1 MTSAGTK
8 MRITTGI
15 TISTKYGLIAVLLL
29 TAAIPGCGQ
38 DERRFTLNA
47 GAGFSPLVGQI
58 SDRLNNGW
66 HVTVGGGYRFTRRFE
81 TNLQFTYNGFGVKPL
96 VLQEAGVPGANS
108 HLWSLTVNPK
118 LHLHPVGRIDP
129 YFTGAVGYYRRTIQ
143 FTQPTVAPIDI
154 FDPFFGFFFFPT
166 LVPADIV
173 LGNVTRGGVGGNLG
187 AGFDFPFVSDT
198 RFFIEAA
205 YQYASTGSIPTRMV
219 PLTLGVRW

>member
-1 MTSAGTK
+1 MKT
-8 MRITTGI
+8 TTGI
-15 TISTKYGLIAVLLL
+15 RTFLTKYPLIAALLL
-29 TAAIPGCGQ
+29 TAAMSARAQ
-38 DERRFTLNA
+38 DERRFTVNA

-66 HVTVGGGYRFTRRFE
+66 HVTVGGGYRFTRHFE

-96 VLQEAGVPGANS
+96 VLQEADVPAANS

-118 LHLHPVGRIDP
+118 LRLHPVGRLDP

-143 FTQPTVAPIDI
+143 FTQPTLAPIDI

-166 LVPADIV
+166 LVQANIV
-173 LGNVTRGGVGGNLG
+173 LGNVTRGGVGGNAG

-198 RFFIEAA
+198 RLFIEAA

>member
-1 MTSAGTK
+1 MST
-8 MRITTGI
+8 TTGI
-15 TISTKYGLIAVLLL
+15 RTFLTKCLLIAVPLL
-29 TAAIPGCGQ
+29 AAAMSARAQ
-38 DERRFTLNA
+38 DERRFTVNA

-66 HVTVGGGYRFTRRFE
+66 HVTVGGGYRFTRHFE

-96 VLQEAGVPGANS
+96 VLQEADVPAANS

-118 LHLHPVGRIDP
+118 LRLHPVGRLDP

-143 FTQPTVAPIDI
+143 FTQPTLAPIDI

-166 LVPADIV
+166 LVQANIV
-173 LGNVTRGGVGGNLG
+173 LGNVTRGGVGGNAG

-198 RFFIEAA
+198 RLFIEAA

-219 PLTLGVRW
+219 PVTLGVRW

>member
-1 MTSAGTK
+1 MSKTIVIRTLS
-8 MRITTGI
+8 TT
-15 TISTKYGLIAVLLL
+15 YGVIATLLF
-29 TAAIPGCGQ
+29 AVVSGHAQ
-38 DERRFTLNA
+38 QEERHFTFNA

-58 SDRLNNGW
+58 SDRLDNGW
-66 HVTVGGGYRFTRRFE
+66 HVTVGGGYRFTRHFE

-96 VLQEAGVPGANS
+96 VLQEAGVPSANS

-118 LHLHPVGRIDP
+118 LRTHPVGRLDP

-166 LVPADIV
+166 LVPANVV

-198 RFFIEAA
+198 RVFTEAK
-205 YQYASTGSIPTRMV
+205 YQYASTGSIPTRMI

>member
-1 MTSAGTK
+1 MST
-8 MRITTGI
+8 TTGI
-15 TISTKYGLIAVLLL
+15 RTFLTKYLLIAVPLL
-29 TAAIPGCGQ
+29 TAPMSARAQ
-38 DERRFTLNA
+38 DERRFTVNA

-66 HVTVGGGYRFTRRFE
+66 HVTVGGGYRFTRHFE

-96 VLQEAGVPGANS
+96 VLQEADVPAANS

-118 LHLHPVGRIDP
+118 LRLHPVGRLDP

-143 FTQPTVAPIDI
+143 FTQPTLAPIDI

-166 LVPADIV
+166 LVQANIV
-173 LGNVTRGGVGGNLG
+173 LGNVTRGGVGGNAG

-198 RFFIEAA
+198 RLFIEAA

-219 PLTLGVRW
+219 PVTLGVRW

>member
-1 MTSAGTK
+1 MSKTIVIRTLS
-8 MRITTGI
+8 TT
-15 TISTKYGLIAVLLL
+15 YGVIAILLF
-29 TAAIPGCGQ
+29 AVVSGHAQ
-38 DERRFTLNA
+38 QEERHFTFNA

-66 HVTVGGGYRFTRRFE
+66 NITVGGGYRFTRHFE

-96 VLQEAGVPGANS
+96 VLQEAGVPSANS
-108 HLWSLTVNPK
+108 HLWSLTIDPK
-118 LHLHPVGRIDP
+118 LRLHPFGRLDP

-143 FTQPTVAPIDI
+143 FTQPTVAAIDV

-166 LVPADIV
+166 LVPANIV

-187 AGFDFPFVSDT
+187 AGFDFPFVGGT
-198 RFFIEAA
+198 RVFTEAK
-205 YQYASTGSIPTRMV
+205 YQYASTGSIPTRMI

>member
-1 MTSAGTK
+1 MK
-8 MRITTGI
+8 KTTGV
-15 TISTKYGLIAVLLL
+15 TTFYTKCALIGILLL
-29 TAAIPGCGQ
+29 SVGISGRAQ

-66 HVTVGGGYRFTRRFE
+66 HITVGGGYRFTSYFE
-81 TNLQFTYNGFGVKPL
+81 TNLQFTYNGFGVRPL
-96 VLQEAGVPGANS
+96 VLQEAGVPSANS
-108 HLWSLTVNPK
+108 HLWSITVDPK
-118 LHLHPVGRIDP
+118 LRLHPYGSVDP
-129 YFTGAVGYYRRTIQ
+129 YFTGGVGYYRRTIQ

-187 AGFDFPFVSDT
+187 AGFDFPLAGEI
-198 RFFIEAA
+198 RLFIEAK
-205 YQYASTGSIPTRMV
+205 YQYASTGNIPTRMV
-219 PLTLGVRW
+219 PLTLGVHW

>member
-1 MTSAGTK
+1 MST
-8 MRITTGI
+8 TTGI
-15 TISTKYGLIAVLLL
+15 RTFLTKYLLIAVPLL
-29 TAAIPGCGQ
+29 TAAVSARAQ
-38 DERRFTLNA
+38 DERRFTVNA

-66 HVTVGGGYRFTRRFE
+66 HVTVGGGYRFTRHFE

-96 VLQEAGVPGANS
+96 VLQEADVPAANS

-118 LHLHPVGRIDP
+118 LRLHPVGRLDP

-143 FTQPTVAPIDI
+143 FTQPTLAPIDI

-166 LVPADIV
+166 LVQANIV
-173 LGNVTRGGVGGNLG
+173 LGNVTRGGVGGSLG
-187 AGFDFPFVSDT
+187 AGFDLPFVGGT
-198 RFFIEAA
+198 RFFAEAR